1 MHTERSVQKT
11 LTHIDDYPIYTTK
24 STLFSLS
31 LSTSRHVPSIQSHW
45 LTIFMHEFKV
55 SAIEQDRGKKS
66 VRAREKHGVNRRE
79 NMTQA
84 EKNGT
89 LHRKYCYILTRSN
102 TDAHTHYTH
111 SERERDREN
120 NTIHTCSNKTFTL
133 TINYSEKKEENM
145 KHMSLMQCQMMN
157 LIPFMSNHGNS
168 KCGRKI
174 WKHTHTHKPISGS
187 WKAQR
192 ANRRGGIVKEEEG
205 DLKEVEVSVNET
217 YVWLAIDSK
226 RVRLIMYICY

>member
-1 MHTERSVQKT
+1 MHWNAFFPLWLNFTSVLFFFLSIRYFLLSFLLFFVRSSSITHYLHVTVLRFCFLSFNLFFYLSLSRSHCGQIW
-11 LTHIDDYPIYTTK
+11 LTMRSMRLLLLLFCVTQIDCVHLSRAHEVSLVCACTPKEAYKKHSHIDDYPIYTTK
-24 STLFSLS
+24 STSFSLS

-55 SAIEQDRGKKS
+55 SAIEQDRGKKC

-111 SERERDREN
+111 SEREREIDGEQH
-120 NTIHTCSNKTFTL
+120 NT
-133 TINYSEKKEENM
+133 
-145 KHMSLMQCQMMN
+145 HMQ
-157 LIPFMSNHGNS
+157 
-168 KCGRKI
+168 
-174 WKHTHTHKPISGS
+174 
-187 WKAQR
+187 
-192 ANRRGGIVKEEEG
+192 
-205 DLKEVEVSVNET
+205 
-217 YVWLAIDSK
+217 
-226 RVRLIMYICY
+226 